1 MELQQFRNWQEQ
13 LLSIFP
19 MTAWNRHR
27 KTPRHHLDQYRQ
39 LRNSHPQNTVHSVEP
54 KKPLQ
59 AVEEFQRLQEMLA
72 LIPRQIFAM
81 QMILGDTDS

>member
-13 LLSIFP
+13 LLDTCP
-19 MTAWNRHR
+19 TTAWNRHR

-39 LRNSHPQNTVHSVEP
+39 LRNSRQQNIVRFVEP